1 MSCGQ
6 IQHPTPYYDDSYAV
20 NSASQGPWG
29 DAIMHELLPEVER
42 RFRGIGEG
50 WARFTYGCST
60 GGWVSLAVQVFYPV
74 RQGVRVLC
82 CLRCLRCWL
91 G

>member
-1 MSCGQ
+1 M
-6 IQHPTPYYDDSYAV
+6 Y
-20 NSASQGPWG
+20 
-29 DAIMHELLPEVER
+29 ELLPEVER

-74 RQGVRVLC
+74 RQGVHFRLLSALLAGRPHSVRHVKLKMAI
-82 CLRCLRCWL
+82 CLA

>member
-1 MSCGQ
+1 MLWFA
-6 IQHPTPYYDDSYAV
+6 DAV
-20 NSASQGPWG
+20 NSASEGPWG
-29 DAIMHELLPEVER
+29 DAIMYELLPEVER

-74 RQGVRVLC
+74 RQGVHFRLLSALLAGRLTQC
-82 CLRCLRCWL
+82 
-91 G
+91 GMSN